1 MDPIPRIVGFP
12 SLRQSSPTVSNQTH
26 STCYAHVIA
35 RCMRRLLY
43 TFYDIPSETSI
54 EEYYDEDNMDIHK
67 YFDYSGM

>member
-1 MDPIPRIVGFP
+1 
-12 SLRQSSPTVSNQTH
+12 
-26 STCYAHVIA
+26 
-35 RCMRRLLY
+35 MRRLLY